1 MHDQV
6 EVNVETACDICG
18 KEHVFVFGLDI
29 QAFFNQSCWGETE
42 EQEEVLEAF

>member
-29 QAFFNQSCWGETE
+29 QAFF
-42 EQEEVLEAF
+42 